1 MPVYNCIAPVG
12 AVPMEARPKIAKA
25 FTDIHCGSTGAPR
38 SFVHVFFKET
48 AEGADSGFDSEH
60 YIDAR
65 NRAGREAEVVL
76 KLKNDLRQAY
86 AEHAGRGGRPGWR
99 PYHRGP
105 GTLVDGGWT
114 HPAGA
119 GTGRGRMVRSR
130 CRLVASQS

>member
-12 AVPMEARPKIAKA
+12 AVPVEARPKIAKA
-25 FTDIHCGSTGAPR
+25 FTDIHCDSTGAPR

-86 AEHAGRGGRPGWR
+86 AEHAGVAVDKVGARIIEGPARWSMEGGHILPEPGQE
-99 PYHRGP
+99 
-105 GTLVDGGWT
+105 
-114 HPAGA
+114 GA
-119 GTGRGRMVRSR
+119 EWY
-130 CRLVASQS
+130 AHAAD